1 MNRASESLTIGVRKS
16 NRRPDDPFR
25 RFGRPLPL
33 NQAIIR
39 YLKALWPTKADA
51 ELAARI
57 GLSDRACRQILA
69 ERAGLTAEALAALL
83 RTEDGAEVLEAL
95 MGDARPKWWRRF
107 KRQMAFADVRRLQDE
122 ARARLEALERE
133 EIV

>member
-1 MNRASESLTIGVRKS
+1 MTESGLGAGAKSTIPVPERFLRSGTALSATQALLRTL
-16 NRRPDDPFR
+16 RR
-25 RFGRPLPL
+25 
-33 NQAIIR
+33 
-39 YLKALWPTKADA
+39 LWPLKTDVEMAG
-51 ELAARI
+51 RI
-57 GLSDRACRQILA
+57 GLSDRWCRKVLA
-69 ERAGLTAEALAALL
+69 ERAHLSTEGLAALL

-122 ARARLEALERE
+122 VRARLEALERE